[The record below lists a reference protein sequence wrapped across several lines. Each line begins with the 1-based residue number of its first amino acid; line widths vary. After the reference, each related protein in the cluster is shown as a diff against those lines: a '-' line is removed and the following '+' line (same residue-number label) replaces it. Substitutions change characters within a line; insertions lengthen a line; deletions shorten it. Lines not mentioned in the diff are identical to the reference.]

1 MKSDGRAR
9 EMTEEPFVL
18 ASSSPRRQELL
29 RVLGLSFQVM
39 PSSVEEEPL
48 QGEGPYEHVLR
59 LCQAKA
65 KEVGRL
71 RPDHWVIGA
80 DTVVVLDG
88 VILGKPRDRE
98 QACEILQMLQ
108 GRTHE
113 VYTGVC
119 VLRMRDGRCATEVV
133 RTEVLFRGLTRRE
146 VEWYVRKGDALDKA
160 GAYGIQGL
168 GGALIRGIHGSYSN
182 VVGLPLA
189 ELVDML
195 RELGAWDLFSTA

>member
-1 MKSDGRAR
+1 
-9 EMTEEPFVL
+9 MTEEAFIL

-29 RVLGLSFQVM
+29 RLLGLPFQVV
-39 PSSVEEEPL
+39 PSSIEEGPL
-48 QGEGPYEHVLR
+48 QGEGPEEHVLR

-65 KEVGRL
+65 EEVGSRC
-71 RPDHWVIGA
+71 PDHWVIGA
-80 DTVVVLDG
+80 DTAVVLDG

-98 QACEILQMLQ
+98 EACEILDMLQ

-113 VYTGVC
+113 VYTGLC
-119 VLRMRDGRCATEVV
+119 VLRIRDGRCAAQAV

-146 VEWYVRKGDALDKA
+146 VEWYVRTGEVLDKA
-160 GAYGIQGL
+160 GAYAIQGL
-168 GGALIRGIHGSYSN
+168 GGALIRRIHGSYSN

-195 RELGAWDLFSTA
+195 RALGAWDLFSTA